1 MHSEIHGREPKHVTT
16 NGNIGWIAN
25 YIWGSPTT
33 CCVTSTCGQVP
44 RRHPPDDRAAPAGR
58 GPSPTSATR
67 GQNAHNPLISGSRKP
82 KVGTTRPRA
91 EGEDKGDSDADSRRG
106 LGR

>member
-1 MHSEIHGREPKHVTT
+1 MRSAMVPQRVAVVVDSCGSGEPSCRPLS
-16 NGNIGWIAN
+16 A
-25 YIWGSPTT
+25 
-33 CCVTSTCGQVP
+33 P
-44 RRHPPDDRAAPAGR
+44 RLLDTRLRFKKSSSAGAISL
-58 GPSPTSATR
+58 PSPTSATR
-67 GQNAHNPLISGSRKP
+67 GQNAHNSLISGSRKP